1 MSNVLL
7 YYKER
12 TENFYTFEMV
22 PESIKLNNINN
33 SASNTK
39 GNNSKAN
46 NTSNSANNK
55 TYNNSIQRG

>member
-12 TENFYTFEMV
+12 IENFYTFEMV
-22 PESIKLNNINN
+22 PEPIKLNNINN
-33 SASNTK
+33 SA
-39 GNNSKAN
+39 NNNKAN
-46 NTSNSANNK
+46 NTSNSTNNK

>member
-22 PESIKLNNINN
+22 PEPIKLNNINN
-33 SASNTK
+33 SA
-39 GNNSKAN
+39 NNNKAN
-46 NTSNSANNK
+46 NTSNSATNK

>member
-22 PESIKLNNINN
+22 PEPIKLNNINN
-33 SASNTK
+33 SA
-39 GNNSKAN
+39 NNSKAN

>member
-22 PESIKLNNINN
+22 PEPNELNNINN
-33 SASNTK
+33 SASNT
-39 GNNSKAN
+39 KAN

>member
-12 TENFYTFEMV
+12 IENFYTFEMV
-22 PESIKLNNINN
+22 PEPIKLNNINN

-39 GNNSKAN
+39 AN
-46 NTSNSANNK
+46 NTSTSVNNK

>member
-22 PESIKLNNINN
+22 PEPIKLNNINN
-33 SASNTK
+33 SV
-39 GNNSKAN
+39 NNNKAN

>member
-22 PESIKLNNINN
+22 PEPIKLNNIKN
-33 SASNTK
+33 SVN
-39 GNNSKAN
+39 N
-46 NTSNSANNK
+46 NTNNTNNVNIANK
-55 TYNNSIQRG
+55 TNYKYNNIRG

>member
-22 PESIKLNNINN
+22 PEPIKLNNINN
-33 SASNTK
+33 SA
-39 GNNSKAN
+39 NNNKAN
-46 NTSNSANNK
+46 NTSNSTNNK